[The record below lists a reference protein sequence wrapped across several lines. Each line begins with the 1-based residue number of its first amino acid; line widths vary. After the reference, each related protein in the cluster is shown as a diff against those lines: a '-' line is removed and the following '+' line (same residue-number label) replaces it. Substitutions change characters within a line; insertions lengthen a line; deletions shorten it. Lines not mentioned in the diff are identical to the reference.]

1 MIDWNHDWKFLLS
14 TSSKR
19 LGRKEEAAQIRAQ
32 TKERRRE
39 RGGFQK
45 EGDFGI
51 KLNKIE
57 HSSAVEKDRG
67 TCYNT

>member
-45 EGDFGI
+45 EGGFRDQV
-51 KLNKIE
+51 K
-57 HSSAVEKDRG
+57 
-67 TCYNT
+67 